1 MAEKIIVKAPDGT
14 EIEFPA
20 TMSRA
25 EIAQVMRREFP
36 PQTQQRTSEQV
47 PQTDQRTSEQVPP
60 DDMTRGSA
68 RFMGMNIEGGP
79 LRSAEQRE
87 LIRRGFEER
96 GGPSLGVYGRLQAG
110 QEAIS
115 EAQAQLPPEERPMDP
130 RHALFVRA
138 FNSALL
144 GLPSQQE
151 DYRELVAQAGEDSPM
166 AAVVGDVSGFF
177 IPGSGLAK
185 AGKMGAARLGFETGG
200 RATQAGLGASAALA
214 EGALYESTVGE
225 SVRAAERGERA
236 TISSGIDA
244 AKDFLTD
251 PINLAVSIGLGGAL
265 GAATAPVV
273 RRRTT
278 AAPQDAAQRPQAPQ
292 EPSQPDAALTPEAA
306 LSQQEQ
312 ATQQAVNIG
321 LDFRAAIAGDQD
333 AMKRLAGHVNAN
345 PEIIDAA
352 TKLEIDMPIEALT
365 DNDELLYAL
374 SNIRDASVGAK
385 TLFANKLTEF
395 AQRADDL
402 MLEMRNINR
411 IDQLDE
417 DVPKAIDDTLER
429 LKEAEDTAYEQAE
442 RFVPGRT
449 LTRANNVIELL
460 RNRVADEGSPSG
472 LKNFEQI
479 LYRKFIGSIDGSS
492 TEVPPYTIQ
501 SLRSLKQD
509 IRNATEPTSPYLGI
523 DESLRN
529 RYLGALSGDE
539 LAAYADNGGDS
550 AAAAI
555 TAARNMHKKFL
566 GVKKQQTALFGRLGQ
581 NSLAAEMRRAM
592 TSAQKGNVKPLSK
605 VLDNLPAEFRRDAV
619 NVSIREMAGPN
630 QKFSLSK
637 FVEIIDA
644 FNEYDRVGSLVYST
658 LGPRQTRIFRTLG
671 KLGKRIQEVE
681 RVKQRTGIGTIPALQ
696 VIREGQETLI
706 SQIITAPNLRA
717 ITRGGI
723 VAGVTNNPLLGAF
736 ASLMKGA
743 EKTPQTSRQWEEA
756 AGDLLGSKEFQ
767 DVLTDMY
774 RPISEQQLSINRLLN
789 DRAFK
794 RWARVAGVE
803 SPESWITGI
812 MTTIRANVAAAEEQ
826 EGLPGTGSTNPTTR
840 GLTVSLPTQGGSGM
854 RDGQPIQGQ

>member
-1 MAEKIIVKAPDGT
+1 MAEKIIVKAPNGT

-36 PQTQQRTSEQV
+36 PQTQQPTSEQV
-47 PQTDQRTSEQVPP
+47 PQTDQPTGEQVPP

-79 LRSAEQRE
+79 PRSAEQRE

-96 GGPSLGVYGRLQAG
+96 GGPSLGVYGRLRAG

-177 IPGSGLAK
+177 IPGSGVAK
-185 AGKMGAARLGFETGG
+185 VGKMGAARLGLETGG

-225 SVRAAERGERA
+225 SVRAAEQGVRA

-265 GAATAPVV
+265 GAATTPVV

-278 AAPQDAAQRPQAPQ
+278 AAAQDAPQRPQ
-292 EPSQPDAALTPEAA
+292 EPSQPDEALTPEAV

-312 ATQQAVNIG
+312 ATQQAVDIG

-411 IDQLDE
+411 IDQLDA
-417 DVPKAIDDTLER
+417 DVPKAIDDTLEQ
-429 LKEAEDTAYEQAE
+429 LKNAEDAAYQQAE

-472 LKNFEQI
+472 LSNFEKV
-479 LYRKFIGSIDGSS
+479 LYRKYIGSIDGTS

-501 SLRSLKQD
+501 SLRSIKQD
-509 IRNATEPTSPYLGI
+509 IRNPTQADSPYLGI

-529 RYLGALSGDE
+529 RYLGALSADE
-539 LAAYADNGGDS
+539 LAAYADNGGD
-550 AAAAI
+550 AAVAAI
-555 TAARNMHKKFL
+555 TVARNMHKKFL
-566 GVKKQQTALFGRLGQ
+566 GVKKQKTALFGRLGQ

-592 TSAQKGNVKPLSK
+592 TGAQKGNVKPLSK

-619 NVSIREMAGPN
+619 NVAIREMAGPN
-630 QKFSLSK
+630 EKFSLSK

-658 LGPRQTRIFRTLG
+658 LGPRQTRIVRTLG
-671 KLGKRIQEVE
+671 KLGKRIQQVE
-681 RVKQRTGIGTIPALQ
+681 RVKERTGIGTIPALQ

-743 EKTPQTSRQWEEA
+743 DKTPQTGKQWEEA

-774 RPISEQQLSINRLLN
+774 KPISEQQLSINRLLN